1 LSKNK
6 NQLIITNFKKKKSMK
21 KKMSKQ
27 NINVVLA
34 AIAIAMG
41 ATVVTLSIVD
51 ENVKTETLIRML
63 GIAAVALGIFA
74 LNKEDK
80 ESNDTE

>member
-1 LSKNK
+1 
-6 NQLIITNFKKKKSMK
+6 
-21 KKMSKQ
+21 
-27 NINVVLA
+27 
-34 AIAIAMG
+34 MG

>member
-1 LSKNK
+1 
-6 NQLIITNFKKKKSMK
+6 
-21 KKMSKQ
+21 MSKQ

-34 AIAIAMG
+34 AISIAMG

>member
-1 LSKNK
+1 LTKNK

>member
-1 LSKNK
+1 
-6 NQLIITNFKKKKSMK
+6 MK

-34 AIAIAMG
+34 AISIAMG